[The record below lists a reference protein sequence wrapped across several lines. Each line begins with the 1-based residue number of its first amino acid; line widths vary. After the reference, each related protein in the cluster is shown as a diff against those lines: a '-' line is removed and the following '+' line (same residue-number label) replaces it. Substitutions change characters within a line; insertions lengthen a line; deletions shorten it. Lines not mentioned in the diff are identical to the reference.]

1 MYWVNLLE
9 WNVPIEI
16 VIVTG
21 KTGDN
26 GHSWKSYASFFFVFQ
41 GLVVCI
47 LFLSQLL
54 FIQNYIGVDSQLNVA
69 TKKVSMGRMNS
80 IQLGGFKTLY
90 IGRNFGS
97 SLSYIYG

>member
-1 MYWVNLLE
+1 MYWVKLLE

-26 GHSWKSYASFFFVFQ
+26 GHTWKSYASFFFVFQ
-41 GLVVCI
+41 GPVVCI

-54 FIQNYIGVDSQLNVA
+54 FIQNYIGVDSQLNGT
-69 TKKVSMGRMNS
+69 TKNVSMRRMKS
-80 IQLGGFKTLY
+80 IQLGGFKTV
-90 IGRNFGS
+90 
-97 SLSYIYG
+97 